1 MKIISYTI
9 FYFSEIIVKIQ
20 SLNIH
25 LLLSVSG
32 AVLWTQHE
40 AFKGQTCEQTVTVQ
54 CRGHKL
60 ALTSV
65 QAALRTAQGKALTQ
79 GGGAGGGIHG
89 KVEESFPEAVKN
101 IL

>member
-1 MKIISYTI
+1 M
-9 FYFSEIIVKIQ
+9 
-20 SLNIH
+20 
-25 LLLSVSG
+25 
-32 AVLWTQHE
+32 
-40 AFKGQTCEQTVTVQ
+40 TVQ